1 MSQQDVSLWET
12 LGVSPDD
19 TVPAVPDDVWSVA
32 VTTATDPDTP
42 AVDTDLV
49 PGDAP
54 GVDELGVD
62 ELGVDDPGADVDLFD
77 ESDPDGLTLSDPDG
91 VALSDPDGVALSD
104 PDGLALSDPDG
115 RLGSGDTEPDPF
127 GADVADGDPGQAGF
141 GSFDEGW

>member
-1 MSQQDVSLWET
+1 MSQQDVSLWEA

-49 PGDAP
+49 PGDGP

-62 ELGVDDPGADVDLFD
+62 ELVVDDPGADVDLFD

-91 VALSDPDGVALSD
+91 LT
-104 PDGLALSDPDG
+104 LSDPDG

>member
-1 MSQQDVSLWET
+1 MSQQDVSLWEA

-91 VALSDPDGVALSD
+91 LT
-104 PDGLALSDPDG
+104 LSDPDG

>member
-49 PGDAP
+49 PGDGP

-62 ELGVDDPGADVDLFD
+62 ELVVDDPGADVDLFD

-91 VALSDPDGVALSD
+91 LT
-104 PDGLALSDPDG
+104 LSDPDG